1 MPLGRF
7 GGIIDGTSATSPA
20 SSCIVFPGFCKLE
33 AGDSHGSSGVAV
45 REGPRSIAAV
55 ASIFLGD
62 AMASPGVTIFLA
74 SGFCRL
80 EAGGSFTA

>member
-1 MPLGRF
+1 MV
-7 GGIIDGTSATSPA
+7 PA
-20 SSCIVFPGFCKLE
+20 VSR
-33 AGDSHGSSGVAV
+33 V

-62 AMASPGVTIFLA
+62 AMASPGVTFVLA

-80 EAGGSFTA
+80 EAGSSFTA